1 MYKSL
6 NICDFTPRKE
16 IETRIDA
23 LKNKMVREGISFA
36 VILQNVDLFYF
47 TGTIQKGVLIVPADQ
62 PALFFVEK
70 SLYRAGIESPLEII
84 PIKKDKDVGDILKAK
99 GLIKGKCG
107 MEFDV
112 IPVVLYERWKSI
124 LDYDNMTDVS
134 TLIKEVRLI
143 KSEFEIAQI
152 LKSGQIISHV
162 FQKAKDLIKEG
173 MREIDID
180 AILIGEMRK
189 MNHQGMLRMRGFNQ
203 EMMNGYVTHGYSA
216 TISSGAD
223 VPISGLGLTPAIGQ
237 GASINV
243 VQRGVPVIVDF
254 GGGYNGYITDETRI
268 YVAGD
273 MKDVFR
279 KGYDTARE
287 IIEDIM
293 GFVKE
298 GTNATELYERALQR
312 ARKAGIEEYF
322 MGHGE
327 GQVGFLGHGLGLEIN
342 ELPVFTPRHKMV
354 LQEGMVFAIEP
365 KFIIPNEG
373 AVGIEVDF
381 IVRKDGLQ
389 RVTDSS
395 MDIGYV

>member
-6 NICDFTPRKE
+6 NICDYTPGKE

-23 LKNKMVREGISFA
+23 LKSKMVRDGISFA

-47 TGTIQKGVLIVPADQ
+47 TGTIQKGALIVPADQ

-84 PIKKDKDVGDILKAK
+84 PIKKDKDVGDILRAK

-112 IPVVLYERWKSI
+112 IPVVLFERWKSI
-124 LDYDNMTDVS
+124 LEYDNMTDVS
-134 TLIKEVRLI
+134 MLIKEVRLI

-152 LKSGQIISHV
+152 LKSGKILSHV
-162 FQKAKDLIKEG
+162 FEKAKGIIKEG

-180 AILIGEMRK
+180 AALIAEMRK
-189 MNHQGMLRMRGFNQ
+189 MNHQGLLRMRGFNQ
-203 EMMNGYVTHGYSA
+203 EMMSGYVTHGYSA
-216 TISSGAD
+216 TIPSGAD
-223 VPISGLGLTPAIGQ
+223 VPIPGLGLAAAIGQ

-268 YVAGD
+268 YVAGE

-312 ARKAGIEEYF
+312 AKKAGIEDYF

-342 ELPVFTPRHKMV
+342 EMPVFTSRHKMV
-354 LQEGMVFAIEP
+354 LKEGMVFAIEP

-395 MDIGYV
+395 FDVAYV

>member
-6 NICDFTPRKE
+6 NICDFTPKKE
-16 IETRIDA
+16 IETRIEA
-23 LKNKMVREGISFA
+23 LKNKMVRENISFA

-84 PIKKDKDVGDILKAK
+84 PIKKDKDVGDILRAK

-112 IPVVLYERWKSI
+112 IPVVLFERWKSI

-152 LKSGQIISHV
+152 IKSGKIISHV
-162 FQKAKDLIKEG
+162 FQKAKGMIKEG

-180 AILIGEMRK
+180 AVLIGEMRK

-237 GASINV
+237 GASVNV

-268 YVAGD
+268 YVAGE

-287 IIEDIM
+287 IIEEIM
-293 GFVKE
+293 DYVKE
-298 GTNATELYERALQR
+298 GTNATELYERAYQR
-312 ARKAGIEEYF
+312 AKKAGIDEYF

-342 ELPVFTPRHKMV
+342 ELPVFTTRHKMV
-354 LQEGMVFAIEP
+354 LQEGMIFAIEP

-395 MDIGYV
+395 LDVGYV

>member
-6 NICDFTPRKE
+6 NICDFTPGHE

-23 LKNKMVREGISFA
+23 LRGKMVRDGISFA

-47 TGTIQKGVLIVPADQ
+47 TGTIQKGALIVPADQ

-84 PIKKDKDVGDILKAK
+84 PIKKDKDVGDMLRAK

-107 MEFDV
+107 MELDV
-112 IPVVLYERWKSI
+112 IPVILFERWKSI
-124 LDYDNMTDVS
+124 LDYDNMTDIS

-152 LKSGQIISHV
+152 IKSGEIISHV
-162 FQKAKDLIKEG
+162 FEKAKGMIKEG

-180 AILIGEMRK
+180 AVLIGEMRK

-237 GASINV
+237 GASVNI

-268 YVAGD
+268 YVAGEL
-273 MKDVFR
+273 KDVFR

-287 IIEDIM
+287 IIEEIM

-298 GTNATELYERALQR
+298 GINATELYERAYQR
-312 ARKAGIEEYF
+312 AQKAGIEKYF

-342 ELPVFTPRHKMV
+342 ELPVFTARHKMV

-395 MDIGYV
+395 LDIGYV

>member
-6 NICDFTPRKE
+6 SICDFTPKKE

-84 PIKKDKDVGDILKAK
+84 PIKKDKDVGDILRAK

-112 IPVVLYERWKSI
+112 IPVVLFERWKSI
-124 LDYDNMTDVS
+124 LDYENMTDVS

-152 LKSGQIISHV
+152 LKSGEIISHV
-162 FQKAKDLIKEG
+162 FRKAKDMIKEG
-173 MREIDID
+173 MREVDIE
-180 AILIGEMRK
+180 ATLVGEMRK

-223 VPISGLGLTPAIGQ
+223 VPISGLGMTPAIGQ

-268 YVAGD
+268 YVAGE

-287 IIEDIM
+287 IIEEIM
-293 GFVKE
+293 DYVKE
-298 GTNATELYERALQR
+298 GTNATELYERAWQR
-312 ARKAGIEEYF
+312 AKKAGIEDYF

-342 ELPVFTPRHKMV
+342 EMPVFTTRHKMV

-389 RVTDSS
+389 RMTDSS
-395 MDIGYV
+395 LDIGYV